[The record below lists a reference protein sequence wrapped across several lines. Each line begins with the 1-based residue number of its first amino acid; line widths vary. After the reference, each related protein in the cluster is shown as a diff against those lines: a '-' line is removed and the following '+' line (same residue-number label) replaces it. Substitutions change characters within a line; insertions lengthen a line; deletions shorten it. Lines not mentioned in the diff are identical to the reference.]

1 MIKWGLLQLHFIPG
15 KLQCFIGWCDW
26 WQFLA
31 FFPSPLAVLCTTQ
44 KATKL
49 PATRAVQRGC
59 DIVSCNEICWPP
71 CELYVHVF
79 FFVLFH
85 HVYYF
90 SFMNFVYP
98 YYSGI
103 EVTEPFSY
111 IPLFSQPH
119 SVLINRLFGRRSKK
133 TSKLRV
139 TGLCAGNSP
148 GSVNSPHKGPV
159 TWKMCPFDDVIMN
172 VVDLMPMK
180 YHICKEPILLWV
192 PAYVQKCNKDGYQ
205 TRKHGTQH
213 ARTQHAWFWECM
225 TTQFYLCDLATTLGI
240 YENSSKHNTI
250 YALYIIPWVPSQYQN
265 FASII
270 KKSFGI
276 KVNLYI
282 KTNQVL
288 KVCVYLFFV
297 LLQVYPFL
305 CCWTIAPKS
314 RFVKAAQLV

>member
-1 MIKWGLLQLHFIPG
+1 MKYAGHHVSYMSMSFSLF
-15 KLQCFIGWCDW
+15 CFIMFTSLVSWTLFIHIIQGSRLLSHFPIFHYFPSLTVVYSIVYSGAD
-26 WQFLA
+26 QRKHQSSASLA
-31 FFPSPLAVLCTTQ
+31 FV
-44 KATKL
+44 
-49 PATRAVQRGC
+49 RG
-59 DIVSCNEICWPP
+59 I
-71 CELYVHVF
+71 H
-79 FFVLFH
+79 
-85 HVYYF
+85 
-90 SFMNFVYP
+90 
-98 YYSGI
+98 
-103 EVTEPFSY
+103 
-111 IPLFSQPH
+111 
-119 SVLINRLFGRRSKK
+119 R
-133 TSKLRV
+133 
-139 TGLCAGNSP
+139 P

-159 TWKMCPFDDVIMN
+159 TWKMFPFDDVIMN

-205 TRKHGTQH
+205 TRKHRTQH
-213 ARTQHAWFWECM
+213 ARTQHTRFWECM
-225 TTQFYLCDLATTLGI
+225 TTQFYLCDPATTLGI